1 MAIAATQ
8 AIPAFAGMTKRDMT
22 VTSLSPSELQA
33 RIARAREINAGVSA
47 ETVVGAVMRLFD
59 LDPVPG
65 VEDEFTFPAL
75 PTTARDRIFGG
86 QVIAQAMVA
95 AARTVEA
102 GKQIHSLHAYF
113 LRGGD
118 ETKPL
123 HFRIHRDFDGRS
135 FSNRRVV
142 VRQDGRVI
150 FNLTASFQFPAE
162 GLAHQVPMP
171 DLLPP
176 EQCWDFTDFVAADP
190 DISERHLAH
199 MSRRRPFEIR
209 SYRPP
214 ASAQATQ
221 HYQWFR
227 VAAPIGD
234 DPLVHRGFLAFAS
247 DMGLLSTAML
257 PHGVSFWTPGMVST
271 SLDHAMWFHGDIR
284 VDEWFVFVMDSPWTG
299 GDRGLCRGAIYRQDG
314 TLIAHAAQ
322 EGLVRYRPQG

>member
-1 MAIAATQ
+1 MSLA
-8 AIPAFAGMTKRDMT
+8 PA
-22 VTSLSPSELQA
+22 EIQA
-33 RIARAREINAGVSA
+33 RVDRAREINASIDVA
-47 ETVVGAVMRLFD
+47 QVVGSVARLFE

-86 QVIAQAMVA
+86 QVIAQAMIA
-95 AARTVEA
+95 AARTVDAE
-102 GKQIHSLHAYF
+102 KQVHSLHAYF

-142 VRQDGRVI
+142 VRQDGKVI
-150 FNLTASFQFPAE
+150 FNLTASFHLPAD
-162 GLAHQVPMP
+162 GLSHQVAMP
-171 DLLPP
+171 ANLLPP
-176 EQCWDFTDFVAADP
+176 EECWDFTDFIAADP
-190 DISERHLAH
+190 NISDRHLAH
-199 MSRRRPFEIR
+199 MARRRPFDVR

-214 ASAQATQ
+214 AFEKATQ

-234 DPLVHRGFLAFAS
+234 DPLLHRGFLAFAS
-247 DMGLLSTAML
+247 DMGLLSSAML
-257 PHGVSFWTPGMVST
+257 PHGVNFWSPGMVST
-271 SLDHAMWFHGDIR
+271 SLDHALWFHGPIR

-299 GDRGLCRGAIYRQDG
+299 GDRGLCRGSIYRQDG
-314 TLIAHAAQ
+314 MLIATAVQ
-322 EGLVRYRPQG
+322 EGLVRYRP